1 MKIILS
7 ILISVATFFT
17 LNAFIPKAEEA
28 KIYDACVRL
37 HVIANSD
44 SESDQELKLKVR
56 DKLLEKV
63 DEYEAKDKKEAI
75 YLLEENKEELI
86 TLAKEVVSKE
96 GEDYNVKIEIGLEDY
111 PTRTYE
117 DFSLPAGEYTSV
129 RVIIGE
135 GKGQNWWCAEKSNI
149 VSFQF
154 VPGAMRVQSSAKN
167 MGEAN
172 EEMPIDYNG
181 RELSIAF
188 NADFVQ
194 APLKAVGDSEV
205 AIDLIDASSPGVM
218 RVADEFLY
226 VLMPIHV

>member
-135 GKGQNWWCAEKSNI
+135 GKGQNWWC
-149 VSFQF
+149 VLY
-154 VPGAMRVQSSAKN
+154 PPLCTSSAIKYDEDAYIDVGLTKDQYGLITGVSGN
-167 MGEAN
+167 YKVKFKFLELASQMVKKGE
-172 EEMPIDYNG
+172 
-181 RELSIAF
+181 
-188 NADFVQ
+188 
-194 APLKAVGDSEV
+194 
-205 AIDLIDASSPGVM
+205 
-218 RVADEFLY
+218 
-226 VLMPIHV
+226 

>member
-1 MKIILS
+1 MKILLS

-17 LNAFIPKAEEA
+17 LNAFIPKADEA
-28 KIYDACVRL
+28 EIYDACVRL

-135 GKGQNWWCAEKSNI
+135 GKGQNWWC
-149 VSFQF
+149 VLY
-154 VPGAMRVQSSAKN
+154 PPLCTSSAIKYDEDAYIDVGLTKDQYGLITGVSGN
-167 MGEAN
+167 YKVKFKFLELASQMVKKGE
-172 EEMPIDYNG
+172 
-181 RELSIAF
+181 
-188 NADFVQ
+188 
-194 APLKAVGDSEV
+194 
-205 AIDLIDASSPGVM
+205 
-218 RVADEFLY
+218 
-226 VLMPIHV
+226 

>member
-17 LNAFIPKAEEA
+17 LNAFIPKADEA
-28 KIYDACVRL
+28 EIYDACVRL

-135 GKGQNWWCAEKSNI
+135 GKGQNWWC
-149 VSFQF
+149 VLY
-154 VPGAMRVQSSAKN
+154 PPLCTSSAIKYDEDAYIDVGLTKDQYGLITGVSGN
-167 MGEAN
+167 YKVKFKFLELASQMVKKGE
-172 EEMPIDYNG
+172 
-181 RELSIAF
+181 
-188 NADFVQ
+188 
-194 APLKAVGDSEV
+194 
-205 AIDLIDASSPGVM
+205 
-218 RVADEFLY
+218 
-226 VLMPIHV
+226 

>member
-17 LNAFIPKAEEA
+17 LNAFIPKADEA
-28 KIYDACVRL
+28 EIYDACVRL

-86 TLAKEVVSKE
+86 ALAKEVVSKE

-135 GKGQNWWCAEKSNI
+135 GKGQNWWC
-149 VSFQF
+149 VLY
-154 VPGAMRVQSSAKN
+154 PPLCTSSAIKYDEDAYIDVGLTKDQYGLITGVSGN
-167 MGEAN
+167 YKVKFKFLELASQMVKKGE
-172 EEMPIDYNG
+172 
-181 RELSIAF
+181 
-188 NADFVQ
+188 
-194 APLKAVGDSEV
+194 
-205 AIDLIDASSPGVM
+205 
-218 RVADEFLY
+218 
-226 VLMPIHV
+226 